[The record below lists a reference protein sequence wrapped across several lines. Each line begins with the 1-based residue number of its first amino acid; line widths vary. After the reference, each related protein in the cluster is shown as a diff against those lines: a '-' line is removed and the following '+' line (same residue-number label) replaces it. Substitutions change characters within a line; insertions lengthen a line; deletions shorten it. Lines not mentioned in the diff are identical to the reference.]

1 MCMEYKMQKKR
12 KGEILAD
19 TEGSNADN
27 EKDL

>member
-19 TEGSNADN
+19 AEGPNASN
-27 EKDL
+27 EQDL